1 MDRQGQGGAE
11 LFEAKALLG
20 EPALV
25 PLRPRLKRIAAEL
38 VTTAS
43 RHCPS
48 SAGETAALGFSIRTG
63 YTIANAQ
70 PVAPGPGL
78 VRKDAGSLAAAMPGK
93 LTIRRKSVDRFTQ
106 RELGTSP
113 DAGCDQGKGGSKR
126 AAEQGR

>member
-11 LFEAKALLG
+11 LLEAEALLG

-25 PLRPRLKRIAAEL
+25 PLRPRFKRIAAEL

-48 SAGETAALGFSIRTG
+48 SAGEAAALGFSIRTG
-63 YTIANAQ
+63 NTISNAQ

-78 VRKDAGSLAAAMPGK
+78 VRKDAGSLAAAMPGEFA
-93 LTIRRKSVDRFTQ
+93 IGHRGVDWFAE
-106 RELGTSP
+106 RELGATP
-113 DAGCDQGKGGSKR
+113 DARRDQGKGRRKR
-126 AAEQGR
+126 AAE